1 MEQHVKMVGILNI
14 VAGGLGV
21 LLALFIL
28 VFFGGLAGLVTQ
40 DSDPEAP
47 IGAAVLAMVG
57 GIAFFV
63 IAIISVPSIIAGV
76 GLLKF
81 REWARVLGMVVSVL
95 HLLNIPLGTALG
107 IYGIWVLS
115 QDESRALLKAK
126 SGGMPAM
133 AR

>member
-21 LLALFIL
+21 LLALFVL
-28 VFFGGLAGLVTQ
+28 VFFGGLAGLATQ
-40 DSDPEAP
+40 DSHPEASV
-47 IGAAVLAMVG
+47 GAAILAMVG

-63 IAIISVPSIIAGV
+63 IAIPSVPSIIAGV

-81 REWARVLGMVVSVL
+81 REWARVLSMVVAVL

-115 QDESRALLKAK
+115 QDEAQALLKAK